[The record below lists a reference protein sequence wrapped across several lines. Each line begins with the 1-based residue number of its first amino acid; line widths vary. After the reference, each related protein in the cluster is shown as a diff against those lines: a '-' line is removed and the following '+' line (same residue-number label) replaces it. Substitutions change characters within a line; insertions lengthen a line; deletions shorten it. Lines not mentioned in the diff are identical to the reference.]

1 MKLSDLDSREL
12 ANKGA
17 KCRIYNPK
25 TGEQTGASITMLGAD
40 STVYKAKTKEISERR
55 RLEGKTMT
63 QEQAEEDSR
72 EILAACATGWE
83 GITGDDGKEL
93 PFNEANIRAALE
105 VPEVYRQLGEF
116 AMRRANFLPSASAS

>member
-17 KCRIYNPK
+17 KCRLYNPK

-40 STVYKAKTKEISERR
+40 STVYKAKTKEIAERR

-72 EILAACATGWE
+72 EILAACATGWAVCSCSPPCRHSL
-83 GITGDDGKEL
+83 L
-93 PFNEANIRAALE
+93 PC
-105 VPEVYRQLGEF
+105 
-116 AMRRANFLPSASAS
+116 SASGRRR